1 MGFIGLNGEADLN
14 IVIRTAVLAGAKSK
28 SQSDERKDE
37 RIADTAA
44 VDGIL
49 VTIGSGGAIVAMSDP
64 DKEVAEVV
72 LKAQTVCRSL
82 GYQISFGDDDDDDDD
97 DDEQ

>member
-14 IVIRTAVLAGAKSK
+14 IVIRTAVLAGAN
-28 SQSDERKDE
+28 SQNKIKEGKTDP
-37 RIADTAA
+37 A

-82 GYQISFGDDDDDDDD
+82 GYQISFGDDDDDDDS
-97 DDEQ
+97 ET

>member
-14 IVIRTAVLAGAKSK
+14 IVIRTAILAGTN
-28 SQSDERKDE
+28 SQNKGDEE
-37 RIADTAA
+37 NADPA
-44 VDGIL
+44 VGGIL

-82 GYQISFGDDDDDDDD
+82 GYQISFGDDDDS
-97 DDEQ
+97 ETTTI